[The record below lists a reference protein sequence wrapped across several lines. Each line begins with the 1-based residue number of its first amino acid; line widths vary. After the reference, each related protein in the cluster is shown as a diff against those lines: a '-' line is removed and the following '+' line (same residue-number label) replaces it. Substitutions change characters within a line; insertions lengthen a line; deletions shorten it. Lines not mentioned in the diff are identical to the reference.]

1 VLFQP
6 SSIQAEV
13 QTLDTVPLAGVGA
26 RGAALL
32 LSGQNGGDI
41 EGAVIWTSP
50 TMQPDED
57 LVDLRFYVEVEGQ
70 GLLESS
76 TGGRTPLEVFGY
88 VVDGTGTVVAH
99 ISEGILIDEGP
110 QMERVRSGGLK
121 FVGAM
126 SAPPGLYSFRVLI
139 RNYQTGRFFL
149 ARRDLDVRVSERTEP
164 LLLPPVIVDAVQR
177 WVMAPGQTVDLETA
191 RSELPGTSGLPA
203 AMPTWRSD
211 QPLQAIVTGSEL
223 GGNLR
228 LSAQLIDHLGRR
240 VLDPTVQIEETLVS
254 RGTVASYRIAVTAP
268 DVPPGSYRFVL
279 SVTDNDSGASVF
291 RSLPVVIHE
300 ADTDLAWTDPETPRF
315 STAKPIADVPGR
327 RLDDEIESEA
337 IRAAYLDVLGLWS
350 RGEAVAARRAL
361 AAIEHPLESS
371 SNARV
376 WRQLITTERL
386 TALSLAK
393 EQPASLMAIAMLHR
407 DMYGWYRAR
416 SEPQLARHSWQMSSM
431 MARVIPR
438 FVDGDFGVAFG
449 ESLLVDLAGS
459 LARSGQPRPAHELLD
474 AALIVSPESAP
485 ALLGVGAL
493 LERTGSPEMAIE
505 HFERLYEAHPELAE
519 GQLRLALTQW
529 RTGAERPA
537 EDHLRALIAPET
549 PTWVRTLAYQELARV
564 LTESGR
570 LDEAQRILVQGIDTL
585 AESQRLQ
592 IQLAHLLDLA
602 GQPSRAAAVAEGL
615 QALGSRQGTSPR
627 YRYSAW
633 PDLEGDRILTTLL
646 EGRQTGLE
654 SLAAA
659 LP

>member
-1 VLFQP
+1 ML
-6 SSIQAEV
+6 AET
-13 QTLDTVPLAGVGA
+13 QTIDTVPLAGVGA

-41 EGAVIWTSP
+41 DGAVIWTSP
-50 TMQPDED
+50 SMQPDDD
-57 LVDLRFYVEVEGQ
+57 LVDLRFYVEVEGR
-70 GLLESS
+70 GLLDSS
-76 TGGRTPLEVFGY
+76 AGGRVPLEIFGY
-88 VVDGTGTVVAH
+88 VVDGGGTVVSY

-139 RNYQTGRFFL
+139 RNYQTQRFFL
-149 ARRDLDVRVSERTEP
+149 ARRDLDVRLGDRTEP
-164 LLLPPVIVDAVQR
+164 LLLPPIIVDAVQR
-177 WVMAPGQTVDLETA
+177 WLVASAENLDLSIA
-191 RSELPGTSGLPA
+191 RSELSGASGLPS

-223 GGNLR
+223 GDNLQ

-240 VLDPTVQIEETLVS
+240 VLDPTVQIEETLS
-254 RGTVASYRIAVTAP
+254 DAEGIASYRTIVTAP

-279 SVTDNDSGASVF
+279 SITDNDSGASVF

-300 ADTDLAWTDPETPRF
+300 SDTDLAWTDPETPRF
-315 STAKPIADVPGR
+315 STAKPIADVPGQQISGD
-327 RLDDEIESEA
+327 LESEA
-337 IRAAYLDVLGLWS
+337 IRMAYLDVLSLWS
-350 RGEAVAARRAL
+350 RGEAVAARHAL

-371 SNARV
+371 SNARL

-393 EQPASLMAIAMLHR
+393 MQPASLMAIAMLHR

-416 SEPQLARHSWQMSSM
+416 TEPQLARHSWQMSSM
-431 MARVIPR
+431 MAQVIPR
-438 FVDGDFGVAFG
+438 FVEGDFGDAFG

-459 LARSGQPRPAHELLD
+459 LARSGQPLPAHELLD
-474 AALIVSPESAP
+474 AALKMKPESAP

-493 LERTGSPEMAIE
+493 LERTGSPESAIE
-505 HFERLYEAHPELAE
+505 HFERLYQAHPELAE
-519 GQLRLALTQW
+519 GRLRLALNQW

-537 EDHLRALIAPET
+537 EDHLRALIKPQT
-549 PTWVRTLAYQELARV
+549 PTWVRTLAYQELARI
-564 LTESGR
+564 LTESRR
-570 LDEAQRILVQGIDTL
+570 LDEAQQILVQGIDTL

-602 GQPSRAAAVAEGL
+602 GQPDRAAAIAEGL
-615 QALGSRQGTSPR
+615 RTLGSRQGTSPR

-633 PDLEGDRILTTLL
+633 PDLEGDRILSTLL

-654 SLAAA
+654 ALAEA